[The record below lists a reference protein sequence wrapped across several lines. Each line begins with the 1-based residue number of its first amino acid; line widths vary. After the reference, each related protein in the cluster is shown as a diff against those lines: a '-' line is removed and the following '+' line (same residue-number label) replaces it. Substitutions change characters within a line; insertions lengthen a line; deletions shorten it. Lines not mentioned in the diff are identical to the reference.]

1 VVGFL
6 KSAKQGDFERAL
18 QYLDTKKTD
27 RAAQKL
33 IHELQVVLDRGSSG
47 KLAMLSKR
55 PEGSLEDNL
64 PPAKERVGTIDTP
77 SGSVDIL
84 LERTRRGDGPPIW
97 LFPSETLVKIP
108 GIYEDL
114 DDSPKNTYVPK
125 ILVDTWFLWFPLWQ
139 WIVIFFVIPF
149 SFVVAIL
156 LTRLLNLLVLHLMR
170 RILGVRGDRHAVKLT
185 GPFRLLILSL
195 MLWVLAFYSRS
206 ILSSLFWTYVAS
218 TLTVTG
224 LTWLCIRLTDMILK
238 LKQRQW
244 AVTSTGKVSMVQLVR
259 KLSKVLVVIIGAIV
273 VLYIAGINVTAA
285 LTGLGIGGLAIAF
298 AAQKTLENLF
308 GGIMIISDQP
318 IRVGDFIR
326 AGAYLGTVEEIGLR
340 STYIRVLDRTLVSIP
355 NGQLAL
361 LSLENLSRRDKMLF
375 SHAINLRYETTPDQ
389 LRYVLAETKR
399 LFSEHPQVEQ
409 STAHAS
415 FLKCADSSLVI
426 DVFAYILEN
435 NYDAFLDIQE
445 AFLFRIME
453 IIETSGTQMAFPSR
467 TTYIA
472 KDTLAV
478 NKNSVDLCS
487 AIEGDAGS
495 ATESGSSGV
504 RR

>member
-1 VVGFL
+1 
-6 KSAKQGDFERAL
+6 
-18 QYLDTKKTD
+18 
-27 RAAQKL
+27 
-33 IHELQVVLDRGSSG
+33 
-47 KLAMLSKR
+47 MLSKR

-114 DDSPKNTYVPK
+114 DDSPKNTYVPR

-426 DVFAYILEN
+426 DVFAYILEK